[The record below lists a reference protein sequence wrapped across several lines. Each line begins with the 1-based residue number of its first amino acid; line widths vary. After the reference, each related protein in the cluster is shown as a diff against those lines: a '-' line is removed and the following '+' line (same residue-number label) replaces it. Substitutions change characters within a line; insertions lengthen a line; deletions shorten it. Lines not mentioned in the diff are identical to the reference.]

1 MMGRLCVMTSQAKA
15 YYSLVSRLR
24 KAGLPFTSVVPGT
37 RHPPCDLVLTTRA
50 EAGSLGPGAL
60 PVELLDD
67 DPFVFKGQV
76 LSRLDGGRETLLIGV
91 DPGRRIGMAA
101 YYGSTN
107 LEFNTFGSAQSLCA
121 RVAALAGGVPSKR
134 SLVRIGNGNSA
145 LAVGLALS
153 VAERVP
159 NASIEVVD
167 EAGTSARGVK
177 MKGVQGDQ
185 RAAARIAFRKGVPFS
200 APPRS
205 RASGGQ
211 ASQAKNPR

>member
-1 MMGRLCVMTSQAKA
+1 MGRICVVTSQSKA

-24 KAGLPFTSVVPGT
+24 KAGLPFVSVVPET

-50 EAGSLGPGAL
+50 EAGSLGPSAL

-76 LSRLDGGRETLLIGV
+76 LSRLDGGREALLIGV

-101 YYGSTN
+101 YYGSTS
-107 LEFNTFGSAQSLCA
+107 LELRTCDSAEGLCA
-121 RVAALAGGVPSKR
+121 RVTAFVRGVPSRR

-145 LAVGLALS
+145 LAAGLALS
-153 VAERVP
+153 VADRVP
-159 NASIEVVD
+159 SVTIEVVD

-177 MKGVQGDQ
+177 MRGVQGDQ
-185 RAAARIAFRKGVPFS
+185 RAAARIAFRKGVVFS
-200 APPRS
+200 GTPRN
-205 RASGGQ
+205 RT
-211 ASQAKNPR
+211 

>member
-1 MMGRLCVMTSQAKA
+1 MMGRICVMTSQAKA
-15 YYSLVSRLR
+15 YYSLVARLR
-24 KAGLPFTSVVPGT
+24 KAGLPFTSIVPGT

-50 EAGSLGPGAL
+50 EAGSFGPSAL
-60 PVELLDD
+60 LMELLDD

-101 YYGSTN
+101 YYGGTN
-107 LEFNTFGSAQSLCA
+107 LEFSTFDSAQRLCA
-121 RVAALAGGVPSKR
+121 RVAAFVRGVPSRR

-145 LAVGLALS
+145 LAAGLALS
-153 VAERVP
+153 VADRVP
-159 NASIEVVD
+159 SAAIEVVD

-185 RAAARIAFRKGVPFS
+185 RAAARIAFRKGVAFS
-200 APPRS
+200 GTPRS
-205 RASGGQ
+205 RT
-211 ASQAKNPR
+211 